1 MLGAEAALCMAQ
13 DRKVFVGGVP
23 QDLNQDDL
31 YSIFNEYAGVK
42 KAWLQKCRADDNS
55 TNSPQQNHRGF
66 GFVIFHDPSAIE
78 VLLGGSPSRFIVL
91 RSGAKLEVKKALSS
105 SKMSGVSSQTEAAQ
119 ARSVGAGYAQPPQ
132 QVQQAGQE
140 PVAGQQRFLQPQPP
154 LASTWPAPIN
164 NASVLSQLALMPN
177 STPAYPSTNL
187 RSQASV
193 PGNAQ
198 MVPGRGLISS
208 DAAAMPFSTISQTS
222 APQAKLSYSGLLPT
236 HGQAVPNLE
245 EQGSGA
251 RQGHPTN
258 KTLREAM
265 VQFYLLHKPDKL
277 QEDGFLKAGGQ
288 LDSMLSYYENNL
300 SELDASLRRKYGS
313 GLDLTQDVPNRH
325 PMSQGGPAAPAMM
338 HSAFATVG
346 STPSAINTGISSG
359 IPQRSHVGT
368 GNGQPNNDLL
378 YSRQLNA
385 EASKMQ
391 QAMLQPAQLPRQ
403 TWSQATQQAAVAAT
417 ASPQTEM
424 SMDNGLASIT
434 STSTTIPG
442 SGAKETAVGE
452 RQSNRLTRSPHGGN
466 EDGFEISVSVAESIV
481 GHLE

>member
-1 MLGAEAALCMAQ
+1 M
-13 DRKVFVGGVP
+13 
-23 QDLNQDDL
+23 
-31 YSIFNEYAGVK
+31 
-42 KAWLQKCRADDNS
+42 
-55 TNSPQQNHRGF
+55 
-66 GFVIFHDPSAIE
+66 
-78 VLLGGSPSRFIVL
+78 L
-91 RSGAKLEVKKALSS
+91 RSGGKLEVKKALSS

-208 DAAAMPFSTISQTS
+208 DAAAMPFGTISQTS

-265 VQFYLLHKPDKL
+265 VQFYQLHKPDKL
-277 QEDGFLKAGGQ
+277 QEPDW
-288 LDSMLSYYENNL
+288 LDSMLLYYKDKE

-313 GLDLTQDVPNRH
+313 GLDFTQDVHNRH
-325 PMSQGGPAAPAMM
+325 PMSQGGPAAPVIM

-378 YSRQLNA
+378 YTRQLNA

-424 SMDNGLASIT
+424 SMDNGFASIT

-442 SGAKETAVGE
+442 SGARETAVGE